1 MYPCLFKTSIPHF
14 RRNVVGEHMLLR
26 RIISPSMAHSAA
38 HVRLGGGARTLC
50 QADVRTR
57 RNNAFVLLGLEPGAS
72 VPQIR
77 KAYFKLAKM
86 THPDMLAQQAREAAA
101 AADVAALQMKVTS
114 FSAGSAILDAD
125 HKSAAAKPTVVPFLE
140 VQAAYELL
148 MQEDGDGGSPAQ
160 QQNRQ
165 RPGQKA
171 AQRQRTLGEVLCDRL
186 RDEPEL
192 VTELWEDIQR
202 LHLRVTNP
210 MLDAIFHAL
219 KENTK
224 AAGNG
229 AAVVVD
235 AARFAQARL
244 IRDGSHKGLLD
255 IDTRC
260 SAFVTLLNWCHER
273 EEELGDL
280 AFEIIDEINDEDRA
294 HSPAVMSAI
303 GSVFCSGTRSPY

>member
-14 RRNVVGEHMLLR
+14 RRCVVGEHMLLR
-26 RIISPSMAHSAA
+26 RIISPSKAHSAA

-165 RPGQKA
+165 RPGQ
-171 AQRQRTLGEVLCDRL
+171 RQRS
-186 RDEPEL
+186 
-192 VTELWEDIQR
+192 
-202 LHLRVTNP
+202 
-210 MLDAIFHAL
+210 AS
-219 KENTK
+219 
-224 AAGNG
+224 
-229 AAVVVD
+229 
-235 AARFAQARL
+235 ARSARY
-244 IRDGSHKGLLD
+244 
-255 IDTRC
+255 
-260 SAFVTLLNWCHER
+260 
-273 EEELGDL
+273 
-280 AFEIIDEINDEDRA
+280 
-294 HSPAVMSAI
+294 SAI
-303 GSVFCSGTRSPY
+303 GCVTSPSW

>member
-1 MYPCLFKTSIPHF
+1 MLRLHPLISHSIA
-14 RRNVVGEHMLLR
+14 V
-26 RIISPSMAHSAA
+26 HSVA
-38 HVRLGGGARTLC
+38 HVRLRGGARSLC
-50 QADVRTR
+50 QAEVRTR
-57 RNNAFVLLGLEPGAS
+57 RTNAFVLLGLEPGAS

-86 THPDMLAQQAREAAA
+86 THPDVLAQQAREAAA

-160 QQNRQ
+160 RQNRQ

-192 VTELWEDIQR
+192 VTELWEDILRDQ
-202 LHLRVTNP
+202 LRVTNP
-210 MLDAIFHAL
+210 MLDAIFRAL

-224 AAGNG
+224 AAGGNG
-229 AAVVVD
+229 AAVVVE